1 VTGFDFQNRTRV
13 VFGDGAVARLGELA
27 RELAFTRTL
36 LVADRGMLAEGYV
49 ERAVQLLEGAGI
61 VAVPFHEF
69 GENPD
74 TRMIDAGRAFA
85 ADHRVD
91 SIVALGGGSSLDA
104 AKGINFLVTQGG
116 AIQDLRGFGKAT
128 RPMLPAIGIPT
139 TAGTGSEAQSY
150 AIISDADTHVKMACG
165 DPKAAFRIAILDPEL
180 TLSQPERVTAVAGY
194 DALSHAVE
202 SAVTTRRNALSA
214 MYSREAWRLLAS
226 NYERVMAS
234 PADRGARAA
243 MLLGAHLAGT
253 AIELS
258 MLGAAHACANP
269 LTARFGTTH
278 GVAVSL
284 MLPHVVRWNGEAAHE
299 LYADLLSPGTDN
311 GRGGA
316 ETLARR
322 IERLAAAAGLP
333 RDLQSIGVPPAAFEQ
348 LAEDAST
355 QMTGRFNP
363 RPLDAAAARELYA
376 RAYACG

>member
-13 VFGDGAVARLGELA
+13 VFGEGAVRRLGELA
-27 RELAFTRTL
+27 RELGFTRAL
-36 LVADRGMLAEGYV
+36 LVADRGMLAVGYV
-49 ERAVQLLEGAGI
+49 ERAVQLLQGAGV
-61 VAVPFHEF
+61 VAIPFHEF

-74 TRMIDAGRAFA
+74 TRMMDAGRAFA

-116 AIQDLRGFGKAT
+116 EIQDYRGFGRAT

-139 TAGTGSEAQSY
+139 SAGTGSEAQSY
-150 AIISDADTHVKMACG
+150 TIISDADTHVKMACG

-226 NYERVMAS
+226 SYERVMAS
-234 PADRGARAA
+234 PADRAARAA

-284 MLPHVVRWNGEAAHE
+284 MLPHVVRWNGEVACE
-299 LYADLLSPGTDN
+299 LYADLLSPETDG
-311 GRGGA
+311 GRGTA
-316 ETLARR
+316 ETLARQ

-333 RDLQSIGVPPAAFEQ
+333 RDLQSIGVSTAAFEQ

-376 RAYACG
+376 RAYACK

>member
-1 VTGFDFQNRTRV
+1 VNAFDFQNRTRV
-13 VFGDGAVARLGELA
+13 VFGGGVVARLGELA
-27 RELAFTRTL
+27 RELGFARTL
-36 LVADRGMLAEGYV
+36 LVADRGMVAVGYV
-49 ERAVQLLEGAGI
+49 ERAAQLLESAG
-61 VAVPFHEF
+61 VTVVPFHAF

-74 TRMIDAGRAFA
+74 TRMVEAGRAFA

-116 AIQDLRGFGKAT
+116 ALHDYRGFGKAAQ
-128 RPMLPAIGIPT
+128 PMLPSIGIPT

-150 AIISDADTHVKMACG
+150 AIISDADTHEKMACG
-165 DPKAAFRIAILDPEL
+165 DPKAAFRIAILDSEL
-180 TLSQPERVTAVAGY
+180 TLSQPGRVTAVSGY

-202 SAVTTRRNALSA
+202 SAVTTRRNPLSA
-214 MYSREAWRLLAS
+214 MYSREAWRLLAP
-226 NYERVMAS
+226 NYERVMANPS
-234 PADRGARAA
+234 DREARAA

-269 LTARFGTTH
+269 LTAHFGTTH
-278 GVAVSL
+278 GIAVSL
-284 MLPHVVRWNGEAAHE
+284 MLPHVVRWNGEVAGQR
-299 LYADLLSPGTDN
+299 YADLLPPGSDDA
-311 GRGGA
+311 RGAA
-316 ETLARR
+316 EAVARQ

-333 RDLQSIGVPPAAFEQ
+333 RDLQSIGIPADAFED
-348 LAEDAST
+348 LARDAST

-376 RAYACG
+376 RAYACT

>member
-27 RELAFTRTL
+27 RELGFARTL
-36 LVADRGMLAEGYV
+36 LVADRGMIAVGYV
-49 ERAVQLLEGAGI
+49 ERAVRLLQAAGI
-61 VAVPFHEF
+61 TAVPFHDF

-74 TRMIDAGRAFA
+74 TRMVDAGRIFA
-85 ADHRVD
+85 ADHEVD

-116 AIQDLRGFGKAT
+116 AMQDYRGFGKAT
-128 RPMLPAIGIPT
+128 RPMLPSIGIPT
-139 TAGTGSEAQSY
+139 TAGTGSDAQSY

-180 TLSQPERVTAVAGY
+180 TLSQPERLTAVAGY
-194 DALSHAVE
+194 DALSHAIE

-284 MLPHVVRWNGEAAHE
+284 MLPHVVRWNGETACE
-299 LYADLLSPGTDN
+299 LYADLLSPGTQD
-311 GRGGA
+311 GRGAA

-322 IERLAAAAGLP
+322 IERLAAVAGLP
-333 RDLQSIGVPPAAFEQ
+333 RDLRSIGVPTAAFEQ

-363 RPLDAAAARELYA
+363 RALDAAAARELYA
-376 RAYACG
+376 RAYVGK